1 MEDYLLECLDV
12 AVKAGDAPDKRRRKA
27 MGPDAWNLLDRS
39 WKGLLLVALNQEEG
53 MAREASTRTSSR
65 RMRNR
70 GRRALNSNTD
80 DWIEGVDGLVA
91 SHAPPGYRLSAMLVQ
106 RVRLGER
113 WNPDWD
119 IEIEKMRESCA
130 DGIHPVWPRLGQ
142 EAPILAEMA
151 IYPII
156 EISTQIEIDST
167 EWIQAARF
175 DPMERTALA
184 SWLEITPPFSLTAKL
199 ELAIQRMAKSFR
211 AKGKI
216 PKLSDSLNDL
226 VGDAV
231 LIRAL
236 ARVCTQSDG
245 AMDDLST
252 LSGGEG
258 MIAAVAQDQLT
269 LLKLR
274 GGDESAWPD
283 CHAADGDEP
292 LAAAMRY
299 QSWMNVPE
307 DVLLAAVEIQEG
319 LSILNEGGDT
329 NVLLWNLVAA
339 HLREGNI
346 DNALENV
353 ASLNLIDQ
361 VRLGVI
367 L

>member
-27 MGPDAWNLLDRS
+27 MGTDAWNLLDRS

-53 MAREASTRTSSR
+53 VAREASTRTSSR

-184 SWLEITPPFSLTAKL
+184 SSDRASGRSRTGYSPGLGPPRTA
-199 ELAIQRMAKSFR
+199 
-211 AKGKI
+211 G
-216 PKLSDSLNDL
+216 
-226 VGDAV
+226 
-231 LIRAL
+231 
-236 ARVCTQSDG
+236 
-245 AMDDLST
+245 
-252 LSGGEG
+252 
-258 MIAAVAQDQLT
+258 
-269 LLKLR
+269 
-274 GGDESAWPD
+274 
-283 CHAADGDEP
+283 
-292 LAAAMRY
+292 
-299 QSWMNVPE
+299 
-307 DVLLAAVEIQEG
+307 
-319 LSILNEGGDT
+319 
-329 NVLLWNLVAA
+329 
-339 HLREGNI
+339 
-346 DNALENV
+346 
-353 ASLNLIDQ
+353 
-361 VRLGVI
+361 
-367 L
+367 